1 MAAHAAPAPTTSRHA
16 ITWSAVTDAVTYW
29 TAIGG
34 IYIAY
39 GFLWFYS
46 AKEKLFDQ
54 NGNMPGGLAKAY
66 TGHFIDSFPGVNTA
80 WLLLGLLE
88 AVAFLVVV
96 ASFVTGEFLPH
107 HSKPILL
114 AALGVSMFTFA
125 LMTFAQN
132 MIANFDSV
140 ASLFTYMGVTAVV
153 LAVVKFVPPFRGRD
167 TEA

>member
-34 IYIAY
+34 VYIAY

-66 TGHFIDSFPGVNTA
+66 TGHFIDSFPGINTA

-107 HSKPILL
+107 RSKPILL

-132 MIANFDSV
+132 MVANFDGV
-140 ASLFTYMGVTAVV
+140 ASLFTYMGITAVIYA
-153 LAVVKFVPPFRGRD
+153 LIRLVPPFRGEHAD
-167 TEA
+167 S